1 MISLSAISHLV
12 TILRVWLLHS
22 AILYNILVCFINE
35 ETIPQSNIT
44 MITYKELGY
53 RTTIVWKC
61 NFNKA
66 LRPNWTR
73 TFQLSRKHHSYNH
86 KGEIGKTIT
95 IRLLQNYYYKC
106 IIRNN
111 IDIVPKDCITIETNI
126 AKESRIS
133 YYQWNNDAEK

>member
-53 RTTIVWKC
+53 RTTIV
-61 NFNKA
+61 
-66 LRPNWTR
+66 
-73 TFQLSRKHHSYNH
+73 
-86 KGEIGKTIT
+86 
-95 IRLLQNYYYKC
+95 
-106 IIRNN
+106 
-111 IDIVPKDCITIETNI
+111 
-126 AKESRIS
+126 
-133 YYQWNNDAEK
+133 